1 MPKIL
6 FIAPL
11 LKHPVAGGPE
21 MSVENAIKALS
32 QISELHIISLV
43 SKENMG
49 GEPAYN
55 HYDKLSKSLLFSPSV
70 TTHKLKFS
78 KNRIIRLAQR
88 VKNKLFKPKFLR
100 VSAIEVDINYIINY
114 YNENNIDVIWC
125 DRAFELTYKYIY
137 ALKFKKHDIK
147 LVADTCAIYS
157 RFILRELPF
166 QSDSKRKEEILFA
179 GKTKELEE
187 KIITNIADVTTAVS
201 QIDADYLKLISPNH
215 ETIKV
220 FSNVVDVN
228 VYKKAPPVIKMKHP
242 SIYVAGTF
250 YGENSPMENGT
261 RWVISEILPI
271 VKKEIPNIHFYVVGK
286 NSDTILSDIQLP
298 NVTITGR
305 VLSVIPYMSNID
317 IGLVPLKFESGTRFK
332 ILEYG
337 AVSLPVIS
345 TTLGAEGI
353 SIKNRENIIIAD
365 DTESF
370 ANAIVELIK
379 DKAFAKTL
387 GTNLNKLINTRY
399 NIDYQS
405 SEATKVLEYL
415 NIK

>member
-1 MPKIL
+1 
-6 FIAPL
+6 
-11 LKHPVAGGPE
+11 
-21 MSVENAIKALS
+21 
-32 QISELHIISLV
+32 
-43 SKENMG
+43 MG